1 MKPLTFGEED
11 LKRIFKR
18 ETPTARALRWVKR
31 GSKVVISLAAVY
43 FAIFYLMN
51 FSAFWQRFTY
61 QAQANTAPPPV
72 ATETPPLVIEEPVI
86 ILPPKITINK
96 LGIDA
101 PVLYSYPVTDILEG
115 LKSGVVRYEGTAL
128 PNERGNTVLIGHSSD
143 FPWSTG
149 QYKTVFALLDKLEIG
164 DQIQLTYDN
173 KQFTYA
179 VSKKTVVAPTFTAP
193 LHRTV
198 DPTLTLLTC
207 YPVGSTRSR
216 LIIQA
221 DLVSGPVTATQT
233 TEPVIDERP
242 VKPR

>member
-1 MKPLTFGEED
+1 MFLQLDKSIFSRFGQE
-11 LKRIFKR
+11 FSNS
-18 ETPTARALRWVKR
+18 ARAWLLIFEPLR
-31 GSKVVISLAAVY
+31 SISFKFGRL
-43 FAIFYLMN
+43 LRLDN
-51 FSAFWQRFTY
+51 
-61 QAQANTAPPPV
+61 
-72 ATETPPLVIEEPVI
+72 
-86 ILPPKITINK
+86 
-96 LGIDA
+96 A